1 MGELDSFPPNALNS
15 IRDAGG
21 LQTFL
26 LRSDHFIRVGSCITL
41 AKHAAT
47 LQQPEGGAG
56 LDQLDDFEY
65 LDMNAASP
73 YPHAPAFTS
82 YIPGY
87 FSATNGV
94 YPVFPNT
101 CHYHMYRPAPPPD
114 VTHSFTQ
121 PAVTESGLSSEVANI
136 DTQQLSPYVVSVD
149 EEVDLYSSEDNIVV
163 VENGPSTSSVADEET
178 VLSGPAA
185 VKVNTKVSP

>member
-1 MGELDSFPPNALNS
+1 MGELDNFPPDTQNI

-26 LRSDHFIRVGSCITL
+26 LQSCHFIRVGSCIAL
-41 AKHAAT
+41 AKDAAT
-47 LQQPEGGAG
+47 LQLAERGAS
-56 LDQLDDFEY
+56 LDQLDDFEH

-73 YPHAPAFTS
+73 YPHADAFTS
-82 YIPGY
+82 YSPAY
-87 FSATNGV
+87 FSATNGDHS
-94 YPVFPNT
+94 YFLNT
-101 CHYHMYRPAPPPD
+101 GHYGYLSALPPY
-114 VTHSFTQ
+114 VTYSGTQ

-136 DTQQLSPYVVSVD
+136 DTQQLSPYSVSVD
-149 EEVDLYSSEDNIVV
+149 EEVDLYSSEDKIVV

-185 VKVNTKVSP
+185 VQVNTTVSP

>member
-1 MGELDSFPPNALNS
+1 MGELDNLSPVVQNS

-26 LRSDHFIRVGSCITL
+26 LQSRHFIRVGSCIAL
-41 AKHAAT
+41 AEHAAS
-47 LQQPEGGAG
+47 LQQAEGGAG

-73 YPHAPAFTS
+73 SPHAPAFTS
-82 YIPGY
+82 YSPGY

-94 YPVFPNT
+94 HSDFLNPYV
-101 CHYHMYRPAPPPD
+101 YHSAPPPD
-114 VTHSFTQ
+114 VTSSFTQ

-136 DTQQLSPYVVSVD
+136 DTHYLEYVD

-163 VENGPSTSSVADEET
+163 VENGPSTSSVAEEET

-185 VKVNTKVSP
+185 VQVNTSV